1 MPARVAADKS
11 GLKLPID
18 GAPLSDVRIPLPPT
32 DGSADP
38 PQKYWREYFSKHQ
51 PPPQA
56 IADFTLRLTTK
67 KQFEQ
72 AIAVLEGAL
81 LNGQVD
87 PWMYDVLALELQLAG
102 RPKADVERALLSRID
117 FSATDV
123 PSTLFSAAYLTRFG
137 AKDLA
142 LKLYRQAA
150 NIEPT
155 RPEAYVLGLR
165 LARELK
171 DYDAVGWAAAGVLRT
186 AWTKDHEQLHRE
198 AEDAALDAERA
209 LRASGRAS
217 QADAIR
223 SGVAQARTRDLFVRL
238 QWAGDGDLD
247 LSVEEPLGTTCSVI
261 DPQSR
266 GGGVHMHDGYGPD
279 PNNCYEQYVCA
290 FGSPGVYVVRV
301 RRVDGSVVGKRA
313 QLNVVLNQ
321 GGSHESSQTFVLKLD
336 KDVAAVRIPVPN
348 GRRRQLAPEGQ
359 ATEGNTALLNRLI
372 EFVAKSPS
380 PRQIP
385 WSALPKA
392 FSPGVAI
399 PRPRAAGRVAA
410 AGGMGNIAGGG
421 QVAGGNQ
428 VIGQFGVG
436 PGGGGI
442 GSVGGVNAAAGGL
455 AVGFEPQI
463 ELIPEGSMMTA
474 AAVVSADLRYVRL
487 AVAPNFSVLSE
498 VFTFTFVGGN
508 AGQTTRTQ

>member
-1 MPARVAADKS
+1 MPARGPAAKS
-11 GLKLPID
+11 GMNAAID
-18 GAPLSDVRIPLPPT
+18 GPSPSDVRIPLPPT
-32 DGSADP
+32 GSTDP

-51 PPPQA
+51 PPSQA
-56 IADFTLRLTTK
+56 IADLALRLTTQK
-67 KQFEQ
+67 KYEQ

-87 PWMYDVLALELQLAG
+87 PWMYDVLALVLQLAG
-102 RPKADVERALLSRID
+102 RPKAEVERALLSRLD
-117 FSATDV
+117 FSATDM
-123 PSTLFSAAYLTRFG
+123 PSTLFSAVYLTRFG
-137 AKDLA
+137 AKDQA

-171 DYDAVGWAAAGVLRT
+171 DYEAIGWAATGVLRT
-186 AWTKDHEQLHRE
+186 AWAKDHEQLHRE

-209 LRASGRAS
+209 LKSIGRAS
-217 QADAIR
+217 QAEAIR
-223 SGVAQARTRDLFVRL
+223 VAMAQARTRDLFVRL

-247 LSVEEPLGTTCSVI
+247 LSVEEPSGTICSVI

-290 FGSPGVYVVRV
+290 LGSPGVYVVRV

-321 GGSHESSQTFVLKLD
+321 GGPHETSQTFVLKLEQD
-336 KDVAAVRIPVPN
+336 AAAVRIPVPN
-348 GRRRQLAPEGQ
+348 GRRRQLAPEGRT
-359 ATEGNTALLNRLI
+359 TEGNTALLNRLI
-372 EFVAKSPS
+372 EFVANSPS
-380 PRQIP
+380 PRQIR
-385 WSALPKA
+385 WSALPAA
-392 FSPGVAI
+392 FAPGVAI
-399 PRPRAAGRVAA
+399 PRAHRRGRGLA
-410 AGGMGNIAGGG
+410 AGGGGGGNLAGGG
-421 QVAGGNQ
+421 QAPGGAQ
-428 VIGQFGVG
+428 TLGQFGVG
-436 PGGGGI
+436 PGGVGQVGA
-442 GSVGGVNAAAGGL
+442 VGGVGGGGL

-463 ELIPEGSMMTA
+463 EFVPEGSMMTA
-474 AAVVSADLRYVRL
+474 AAVISSDLRYVRL

-498 VFTFTFVGGN
+498 VFTFTFAGSN
-508 AGQTTRTQ
+508 AGQSQRTQ